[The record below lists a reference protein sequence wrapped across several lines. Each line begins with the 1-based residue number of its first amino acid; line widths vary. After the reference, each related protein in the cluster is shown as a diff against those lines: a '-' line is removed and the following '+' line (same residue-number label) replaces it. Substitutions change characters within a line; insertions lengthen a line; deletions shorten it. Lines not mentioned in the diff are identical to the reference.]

1 MATARSRHTKKTM
14 VRKPTPRPTVTTS
27 SYDRAVDALA
37 AGKDVVL
44 SVETKKRDEVRVRP
58 GDLLQHVRIG
68 RFAFLAYHPS
78 FGLSR
83 VRSFVEDEDTGFEHR
98 TVAAALIHAVT
109 FQSMAEQD
117 LGPREGG
124 SGPGAVAL
132 MANAVCR
139 MLGVTN
145 Q

>member
-1 MATARSRHTKKTM
+1 MATARSKHTKKAM

-27 SYDRAVDALA
+27 SYDRAIESLA
-37 AGKDVVL
+37 SGKDVVL
-44 SVETKKRDEVRVRP
+44 LAETKKRDEVRIKP
-58 GDLLQHVRIG
+58 GDLLQHVKIG
-68 RFAFLAYHPS
+68 RFAFLVYHPA

-109 FQSMAEQD
+109 FQSMVEQD
-117 LGPREGG
+117 P
-124 SGPGAVAL
+124 SGFSPGTVAI

-139 MLGVTN
+139 LLGVAN
-145 Q
+145 H